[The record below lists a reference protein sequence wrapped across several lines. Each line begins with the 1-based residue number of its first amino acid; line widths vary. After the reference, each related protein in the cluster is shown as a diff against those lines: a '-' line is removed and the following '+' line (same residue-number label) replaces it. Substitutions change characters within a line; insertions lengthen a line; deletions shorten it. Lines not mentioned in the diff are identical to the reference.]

1 MWDLEPQGNT
11 LCNLGT
17 GDFLPADNKAQS
29 FVALRIHEESRKE
42 LEITQYNQA
51 DYSAARKKAGYLC
64 EKEGKVNPFLL
75 DLLVCYTM
83 AYRSV
88 NFDFHAKNF
97 RVILSFILHEF
108 VPP

>member
-1 MWDLEPQGNT
+1 MWDLEPEGNT

-51 DYSAARKKAGYLC
+51 DYSAARKKQDIYA
-64 EKEGKVNPFLL
+64 KKKV
-75 DLLVCYTM
+75 
-83 AYRSV
+83 
-88 NFDFHAKNF
+88 K
-97 RVILSFILHEF
+97 
-108 VPP
+108 